1 MPGDGIGREVVEAA
15 LTIVDATGVSV
26 DWEFADAGKKV
37 FEAGVASGVPSE
49 TIDSISRNKV
59 ALKGPLETPV
69 GHGGKSANVTLRKLF
84 ETFGNIRPVREL
96 PGVRT
101 PFSGYGIDMV
111 VVRENVE
118 DLYAGIEHMQTY
130 DVAQCLKL
138 ISRKGCQKISE
149 LAFELAKAEGRGS
162 VHVATKAN
170 IMKQTEGMV
179 KRVFEE
185 VSAHYPDVDAKHLL
199 IDNCAHQ
206 LVINPKQ
213 FEVILT
219 TNMNGDIISDLTSGL
234 VGGLGLAPS
243 ANLGHEAAI
252 FEAVHGSAPD
262 IAGKDI
268 ANPTAM
274 ILSTVMMLRHLG
286 EFEAASTVEN
296 ALLVTL
302 ASGEG
307 YPVDIA
313 KGRTVVGTKAF
324 TDLILSNI
332 DAPAHETEERDYSPG
347 RIPERSGRVATAQA
361 EKREVVGMDLFIEFD
376 GGASVIGQLLEE
388 AAEGT
393 AFKLKMISNR
403 GTMVYPDRG
412 ADTDCVDHWR
422 CRFTALAPAEDLVD
436 DQIQTLLQRVSGN
449 GLRWMHIE
457 KLNRFDGADAF
468 TKAQGED

>member
-1 MPGDGIGREVVEAA
+1 
-15 LTIVDATGVSV
+15 
-26 DWEFADAGKKV
+26 
-37 FEAGVASGVPSE
+37 
-49 TIDSISRNKV
+49 
-59 ALKGPLETPV
+59 
-69 GHGGKSANVTLRKLF
+69 
-84 ETFGNIRPVREL
+84 
-96 PGVRT
+96 
-101 PFSGYGIDMV
+101 
-111 VVRENVE
+111 
-118 DLYAGIEHMQTY
+118 
-130 DVAQCLKL
+130 
-138 ISRKGCQKISE
+138 
-149 LAFELAKAEGRGS
+149 
-162 VHVATKAN
+162 
-170 IMKQTEGMV
+170 
-179 KRVFEE
+179 
-185 VSAHYPDVDAKHLL
+185 
-199 IDNCAHQ
+199 
-206 LVINPKQ
+206 
-213 FEVILT
+213 
-219 TNMNGDIISDLTSGL
+219 MNGDIISDLTSGL

-243 ANLGHEAAI
+243 ANLGHDAAI

-286 EFEAASTVEN
+286 EFDAASKVEN

-313 KGRTVVGTKAF
+313 KGRSVVGTKAF

-332 DAPAHETEERDYSPG
+332 DAPTHETEERAYAPV
-347 RIPERSGRVATAQA
+347 RIPKRSGSVVASQA
-361 EKREVVGMDLFIEFD
+361 GQREVVGMDVFIEFD
-376 GGASVIGQLLEE
+376 GPAAAIGQLLEE

-422 CRFTALAPAEDLVD
+422 CRFTALTAAADLAD
-436 DQIQTLLQRVSGN
+436 DQIQALMRRVADS